1 MDPAAPPDIAAL
13 PIPEKERYTYADYA
27 ELPEGAPYELIKGTL
42 VMAPS
47 PSAEHQRVLR
57 RLAWSIQQHLD
68 TQDQSVSGELFF
80 ASLDVFLTDDTIVQP
95 DLIYIASTRDDIISD
110 QHVAGALD
118 LVVEIF
124 SPSTAHRDVGV
135 KKRLYEQHGVREY
148 WTLDPSTQSV
158 EVHANTESGFV
169 QQARVV
175 ETGMVSSTV
184 VPEFELEVGPLF
196 SS

>member
-1 MDPAAPPDIAAL
+1 MS
-13 PIPEKERYTYADYA
+13 
-27 ELPEGAPYELIKGTL
+27 
-42 VMAPS
+42 PS
-47 PSAEHQRVLR
+47 PSAQHQRVLR
-57 RLAWSIQQHLD
+57 RLAWAIQQHLD

-110 QHVAGALD
+110 QHVAGAPD

>member
-1 MDPAAPPDIAAL
+1 
-13 PIPEKERYTYADYA
+13 
-27 ELPEGAPYELIKGTL
+27 
-42 VMAPS
+42 MAPS
-47 PSAEHQRVLR
+47 PSFQHQQVSL
-57 RLAWSIQQHLD
+57 RLASALFRYVEAHESGTVVAAPMDVRLAED
-68 TQDQSVSGELFF
+68 TV
-80 ASLDVFLTDDTIVQP
+80 IQP
-95 DLIYIASTRDDIISD
+95 DLMYIASTRDDIISD
-110 QHVAGALD
+110 QHVEGAPD

-175 ETGMVSSTV
+175 ETGRVTSTV
-184 VPEFELEVGPLF
+184 IDGFEIDVTHLF
-196 SS
+196 PSSS